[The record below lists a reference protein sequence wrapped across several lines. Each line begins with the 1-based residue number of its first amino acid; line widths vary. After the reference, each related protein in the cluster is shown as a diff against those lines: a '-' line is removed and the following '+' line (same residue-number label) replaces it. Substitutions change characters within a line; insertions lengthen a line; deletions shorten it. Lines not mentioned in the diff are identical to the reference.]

1 VCGRPGAEVTLPE
14 PARPYVVPHALC
26 DLTGVTV
33 SYVGR
38 GGAVVPPRGEG
49 VSGVSDGPDAEGGL
63 EIQTDA
69 RTGDVTIRPVD

>member
-1 VCGRPGAEVTLPE
+1 
-14 PARPYVVPHALC
+14 
-26 DLTGVTV
+26 VTV

-49 VSGVSDGPDAEGGL
+49 VSGVSDGPDGGGGL

-69 RTGDVTIRPVD
+69 QTGDVSIRPVD